1 MFEGLKGKIFAVY
14 KPKGIT
20 SAAVVEIIKRK
31 TKEKVGHAGT
41 LDPLAKGVLV
51 IGVGRS
57 ATKNL
62 NKEVKKEKE
71 YVALIK
77 LGEFSS
83 TDDEEGEKIKVEID
97 KKPNKKD
104 VLKVLKKFLGRMWQE
119 PPIFSA
125 IKIKGKEAYKY
136 ARAGKKI
143 SLPSR
148 LVEVKKIN
156 LVYYR
161 WPYLKIKIVCSSG
174 FYIRSL
180 ARDIGKEFKTGAY
193 LKELERI
200 RVGDF
205 KKKNCLTLGFFF
217 QEQ

>member
-1 MFEGLKGKIFAVY
+1 MFEDLKGKIFAVY

-51 IGVGRS
+51 VGVGRS

-62 NKEVKKEKE
+62 NEELKKEKE

-83 TDDEEGEKIKVEID
+83 TDDEEGEKNKVEIK
-97 KKPNKKD
+97 KKPSKKEI
-104 VLKVLKKFLGRMWQE
+104 LSVLKKFTGKFWQK
-119 PPIFSA
+119 PPLFSA

-143 SLPSR
+143 SLLER
-148 LVEVKKIN
+148 LVEAKEID
-156 LVYYR
+156 LIYYR
-161 WPYLKIKIVCSSG
+161 WPYLKIKIVCGPG

-180 ARDIGKEFKTGAY
+180 ARDIGETLETGAY
-193 LKELERI
+193 LKDLERI

-205 KKKNCLTLGFFF
+205 KKENCLTLGFFF
-217 QEQ
+217 QK